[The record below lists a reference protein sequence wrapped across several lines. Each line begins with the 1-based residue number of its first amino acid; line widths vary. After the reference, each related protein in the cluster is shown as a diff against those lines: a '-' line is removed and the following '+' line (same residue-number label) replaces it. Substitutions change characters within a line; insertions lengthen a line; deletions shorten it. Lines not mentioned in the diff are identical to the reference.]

1 MGFSLDGGKSMSRIG
16 FVRLSLVVVLTLT
29 AHQLWAS
36 TSVTYVVGT
45 CRPKLPTFSTISAAL
60 AATPP
65 PDTVMVCPGTYPEQ
79 VTITQP
85 VILQGVSDGD
95 SGQVVIGLQAG
106 LFQTETADDGIPIS
120 QQVLVKNATGSVT
133 ISDITIDDTNAY
145 AGQFGYLVGVCLES
159 SSSAIPSITLNH
171 IITRNQSDFL
181 DDIYGVGVFVNGG
194 ATDASVTVE
203 NSSIHDFTVT
213 GIETQAGSGALVV
226 TIKGNYVNPGPPV
239 AGRGQSVQTGIFI
252 ASASTATVTNNFVVG
267 ALQSG
272 ITAFSSG
279 GSISGNT
286 LIGNQY
292 GITTYAD
299 GIPVT
304 GNKILN
310 SSVAAIALNTSA
322 ATITGNTITNAP
334 TGIDFQCFADIN
346 VNTNT
351 IIDATTGLLDV
362 PSSAT
367 TSNSYFNV
375 ATIRSGGC

>member
-1 MGFSLDGGKSMSRIG
+1 MSRIG
-16 FVRLSLVVVLTLT
+16 FVRLSLMVVLALT

-79 VTITQP
+79 VVITQP
-85 VILQGVSDGD
+85 VILEGATNGD
-95 SGQVVIGLQAG
+95 SGQVVISVSSDGLPIIA
-106 LFQTETADDGIPIS
+106 TANDGYWIAPQI
-120 QQVLVKNATGSVT
+120 LVNNTTGSVT
-133 ISDITIDDTNAY
+133 ISDITIDGAGAFTRTAY
-145 AGQFGYLVGVCLES
+145 QVGLCLES
-159 SSSAIPSITLNH
+159 ASSANPSITLNH
-171 IITRNQSDFL
+171 VTTRNQEPSAPDA
-181 DDIYGVGVFVNGG
+181 YGVGVFVNGG

-203 NSSIHDFTVT
+203 NSTIHDFTAA
-213 GIETQAGSGALVV
+213 GIKTEAGSGALVA
-226 TIKGNYVNPGPPV
+226 TIKGNYVNPGKSV
-239 AGRGQSVQTGIFI
+239 VQTSPTVTGIVTDPASTTTITNNSVIDAWWGIF
-252 ASASTATVTNNFVVG
+252 AY
-267 ALQSG
+267 
-272 ITAFSSG
+272 SG
-279 GSISGNT
+279 GSVSGNT
-286 LIGNQY
+286 LIGNQA
-292 GITTYAD
+292 GILAYAD
-299 GIPVT
+299 GLSVT
-304 GNKILN
+304 SNKILN
-310 SSVAAIALNTSA
+310 SSSVAIALNTSVA
-322 ATITGNTITNAP
+322 AITGNTITSAP